1 FSPLPLPPSLTL
13 CPYTTL
19 FRSLLDVG
27 ELLQSDAAVVAVGHF
42 PHVVLKAPQG
52 GHLVVGHD
60 DAVPHH
66 AHLGVAGEL
75 AADDVAA
82 NDHAHVGNLVGLPA
96 LGLAQSHL
104 AELGGQHALH
114 GAFNLLDAVVDDAVQ
129 PHVHA
134 VPLGVLLGHGVGPHV
149 KAHDNGVG
157 GVGQHDVAFADCAHR
172 PVDDVHPHLVVGEL
186 LQGLAHGLHRALH
199 VGLDDDF

>member
-27 ELLQSDAAVVAVGHF
+27 ELLQGDAAVVAVGHF

-66 AHLGVAGEL
+66 AHLGVAGDL

-82 NDHAHVGNLVGLPA
+82 NDQDRKSTRLNSSHV
-96 LGLAQSHL
+96 SISY
-104 AELGGQHALH
+104 
-114 GAFNLLDAVVDDAVQ
+114 AVY
-129 PHVHA
+129 
-134 VPLGVLLGHGVGPHV
+134 
-149 KAHDNGVG
+149 
-157 GVGQHDVAFADCAHR
+157 C
-172 PVDDVHPHLVVGEL
+172 
-186 LQGLAHGLHRALH
+186 
-199 VGLDDDF
+199 